1 MKKIILD
8 FDDALVDAAYR
19 KADRE
24 NTTLDKLFCQWLED
38 YAGAERQPPDP
49 AEGKRQA
56 ERAMAA
62 IRELQKYID
71 TSGAKPT
78 RDEMNAR

>member
-38 YAGAERQPPDP
+38 YAGAERQPLIPQKASD
-49 AEGKRQA
+49 RQIGP
-56 ERAMAA
+56 MAA

-71 TSGAKPT
+71 TSGPKPT